1 MCDPAT
7 LAIMAT
13 VAAGAGTA
21 VSTLGAIQQGKSAQN
36 LANYNAQIAQNEAIA
51 ARQKAEFDAKA
62 QERQARLFAGSQR
75 ASMAATGSELLD
87 MQDVVDM
94 SAEEAELENLAIRYG
109 GDMGFRAGQQ
119 GAQVAR
125 FQGAVAKQKSLGDA
139 GSSLLTGA
147 ASTASLYGKIP
158 TSPKTAP
165 KQVSYATSGAGTS
178 TPGAGLFV

>member
-1 MCDPAT
+1 MCTGAE
-7 LAIMAT
+7 LAIIST

-75 ASMAATGSELLD
+75 ASMASTGGELLD
-87 MQDVVDM
+87 MGDVVDM

-109 GDMGFRAGQQ
+109 GEMGFRAGQQ
-119 GAQVAR
+119 RAQLAG
-125 FQGAVAKQKSLGDA
+125 FEGAVAKQKARGEA
-139 GSSLLTGA
+139 VKSLLTGSS
-147 ASTASLYGKIP
+147 STA
-158 TSPKTAP
+158 
-165 KQVSYATSGAGTS
+165 QMGAKYS
-178 TPGAGLFV
+178 